1 MKSDILLSGV
11 TAVAIHAFIFCVPLS
26 KTKNKN
32 IHAHI
37 YKPIPISI
45 ISLQETVAAVPPV
58 QASAQAPSKSRFE
71 TRSHMSVRETVISKK
86 KPRLRK
92 LIAARNMTVKQNIT
106 EHAKKPE
113 LAAIPDNQQ
122 ELVKETFLDQMPIDG
137 GKGIVNS
144 SHVKT
149 DSTGGHILRR
159 VQGGIGPPQG
169 NRASQDN
176 IVYARPR
183 YKENPLPHYPEVA
196 RRKGYEGKT
205 LLRVKVLENGKA
217 GKIEVEESSGF
228 NVLDAAALRS
238 VRGWTF
244 VPGTINGKRT
254 EQWIRVPV
262 RFVLK

>member
-32 IHAHI
+32 IYAHI
-37 YKPIPISI
+37 YKPIPISF

-58 QASAQAPSKSRFE
+58 QASAQASSKSRFQ
-71 TRSHMSVRETVISKK
+71 TRSHMSVKETVVSKNK
-86 KPRLRK
+86 LRLRK
-92 LIAARNMTVKQNIT
+92 LVAARKVTVKQNIT

-113 LAAIPDNQQ
+113 LAAIPDNEQ
-122 ELVKETFLDQMPIDG
+122 ELVKETFLDQMPKNG
-137 GKGIVNS
+137 GKGIDNS

-149 DSTGGHILRR
+149 DSVGGHILRR
-159 VQGGIGPPQG
+159 VQGSIGPPQG
-169 NRASQDN
+169 NRASQVN
-176 IVYARPR
+176 IVYARPM

-196 RRKGYEGKT
+196 RRRGYEGKT
-205 LLRVKVLENGKA
+205 LLKVKVLENGKA

-254 EQWIRVPV
+254 EQWIRVPI